1 MNEIQTIQ
9 SKIYEIRGQRVML
22 DRDLAELY
30 QVTTGNLNK
39 AVKRNIRRFPPDFM
53 FQLTKDE
60 FNKLRS
66 DLIFQNGTSNW
77 GGTRKLPYA
86 FTEQGL
92 AMLSGVL
99 TSDIAIDVNIS
110 IMRAFVAIRRMAAT
124 LPKPEV
130 NADVA
135 QLRKDFE
142 ELKLDIEDI
151 LRDQNDINEST
162 RTQLDAISTALAEL
176 QSKEPRQKSR
186 RKIGFIQD
194 EDNET

>member
-1 MNEIQTIQ
+1 MNEIQIIQ

-30 QVTTGNLNK
+30 HVTTGNLNK

-53 FQLTKDE
+53 FQLDKEEFTKLK
-60 FNKLRS
+60 N
-66 DLIFQNGTSNW
+66 DLIFQNGISSW
-77 GGTRKLPYA
+77 GGTRKLPFA

-92 AMLSGVL
+92 AMLSGIL
-99 TSDIAIDVNIS
+99 NSDIAIDVNIS
-110 IMRAFVAIRRMAAT
+110 IMRAFVALRRMAAT
-124 LPKPEV
+124 LP
-130 NADVA
+130 NTASDVA

-151 LRDQNDINEST
+151 LRDQNEINEDT
-162 RTQLDAISTALAEL
+162 RLQLDAISTALAAL
-176 QSKEPRQKSR
+176 QSKEPKQKPR

-194 EDNET
+194 